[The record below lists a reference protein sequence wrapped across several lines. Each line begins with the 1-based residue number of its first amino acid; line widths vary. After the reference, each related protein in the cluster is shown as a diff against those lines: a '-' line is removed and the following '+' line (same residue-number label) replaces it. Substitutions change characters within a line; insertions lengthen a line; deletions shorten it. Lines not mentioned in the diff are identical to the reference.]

1 MTNAEKWRRVA
12 EAFADAE
19 RDKYGFWHAK
29 NLGSPP
35 GAVGLCNATF
45 HAAVPSAERD
55 RIYWFTPP
63 VHAGFFWSTT
73 TRAGRDQRVLAACFL
88 AAMAERPRRRTP

>member
-19 RDKYGFWHAK
+19 RDTFGFWHAQSS
-29 NLGSPP
+29 NPP
-35 GAVGLCNATF
+35 GPVGLCR
-45 HAAVPSAERD
+45 AAQLAGLSGTERD
-55 RIYWFTPP
+55 RIYLFAPTS
-63 VHAGFFWSTT
+63 HTGFFWSMT

-88 AAMAERPRRRTP
+88 AAMAERPRRTP